1 MTTVDIIILAV
12 IVIYLVIGL
21 RRGFIMML
29 VHCVGGIVS
38 FLAAAYAAS
47 ELSGPVSQAV
57 LAPYLQPMIAESIR
71 QSDGGLTTAAEA
83 WETQSEYLQGLL
95 VKAGLSEDTLQA
107 AEHPVESLAEAIS
120 KVVGHAIAYALVF
133 VVTFLL
139 CTLVLHLVSRSV
151 NLIARLPVISSFNAL
166 LGGLVGAAFA
176 LLLCT
181 CVLWALKLFVPAAY
195 SDYGILPPD
204 MMRESKIAGT
214 LVGWNDGISLFEMI
228 PAE

>member
-21 RRGFIMML
+21 RRGLIMMI
-29 VHCVGGIVS
+29 VHCVGSIVS
-38 FLAAAYAAS
+38 FLAAVYAAS
-47 ELSGPVSQAV
+47 ELAEPVSQAV
-57 LAPYLQPMIAESIR
+57 LVPHLQPMIAESIR
-71 QSDGGLTTAAEA
+71 QSDGDPATAAQA
-83 WETQSEYLQGLL
+83 WESQSEYLQSLL
-95 VKAGLSEDTLQA
+95 VKAGLSEDALQA

-120 KVVGHAIAYALVF
+120 KAVGHAIAYALVF
-133 VVTFLL
+133 VVVFLV

-151 NLIARLPVISSFNAL
+151 NLIARLPVIGSFNAL

-195 SDYGILPPD
+195 SDYGILPPE
-204 MMRESKIAGT
+204 MMSESKLAGT
-214 LVGWNDGISLFEMI
+214 LVGWNDGVSLFEMI